1 MKNLIDLNEKCFIM
15 NRGIFE
21 ANTETK
27 PSIVSQYP
35 KLWKKLPPKKS
46 ERYQE
51 AVQEERQ
58 FFGTT
63 PKENKN
69 FNEDDFMFKIGQKIK
84 PVKEEKDVSIKKL
97 KKQ

>member
-1 MKNLIDLNEKCFIM
+1 MKNLIDLNEKCFIVS
-15 NRGIFE
+15 GSIFE

-51 AVQEERQ
+51 AVQQERKHY
-58 FFGTT
+58 GTS
-63 PKENKN
+63 PKENAN
-69 FNEDDFMFKIGQKIK
+69 FNEDDFMFKIGQRVK
-84 PVKEEKDVSIKKL
+84 PVKDEKDVSIRKL
-97 KKQ
+97 RKQ